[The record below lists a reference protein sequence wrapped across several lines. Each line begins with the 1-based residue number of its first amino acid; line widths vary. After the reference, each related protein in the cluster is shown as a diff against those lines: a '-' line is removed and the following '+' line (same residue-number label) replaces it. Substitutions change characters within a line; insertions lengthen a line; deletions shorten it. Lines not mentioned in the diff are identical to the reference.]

1 METQQTISDYEHER
15 GKPMPSKLHS
25 VAQTNLIGQLLTYR
39 PTLQVLSELTL
50 HLGDR
55 DLTPDLS
62 VYGDFEVD
70 FTRAKTRMTKLPLLA
85 IEISSPTQGI
95 QDLVDKARFLMEHG
109 VESCWIVQPPLG
121 TVTVFTPDMEP
132 TTYSSGTVTDPATD
146 IEVDLD
152 DVFSTSGGTS

>member
-1 METQQTISDYEHER
+1 METQQTRSDYERER

-25 VAQTNLIGQLLTYR
+25 VAQTNLIGKLLSYR
-39 PTLQVLSELTL
+39 PDVQVLSELTL

-62 VYGDFEVD
+62 VYRDLEVD
-70 FTRAKTRMTKLPLLA
+70 FTRDETRMMEPPLLD
-85 IEISSPTQGI
+85 IDISSPTQGI

-121 TVTVFTPDMEP
+121 TVTVFTPDMES
-132 TTYSSGTVTDPATD
+132 TTYSSGTVTDPAT
-146 IEVDLD
+146 EVEVNVDAI
-152 DVFSTSGGTS
+152 FSME